1 MAKFELAQR
10 IKELPPYLFAEID
23 RMRREA
29 AARGMDLI
37 DLGVGDPDLPT
48 PQEIVQR
55 AMAAVADP
63 GNHRYP
69 SYEGMLSFREAAASY
84 MKKRFGVEVN
94 AETEVVSLIGSKEGI
109 AHLPLAFINPGDLA
123 LVPSPG
129 YPVYGTATLFAGGES
144 YFMPLLKQNGFL
156 PDLEAVPQEVRNKA
170 KLMFLNYPNNPTAA
184 VADEAFFSEA
194 VKFAQRHGIILCHDA
209 AYAEVYYNEAKPASL
224 LQIPG
229 SKEVAVEFH
238 SLSKTYN
245 MTGWRLGFV
254 CGNRQVV
261 AALGKIK
268 TNIDSGVFQ
277 AIQVAGAYALSADQ
291 SSAARMRQVYQE
303 RRDLLV
309 DGLRKAGLK
318 VDPPAATF
326 YLWVPVPEG
335 YTSSSFTAHLLNA
348 SGIVST
354 PGVGFGQAGEGY
366 VRMSLTVATDRI
378 KEAAERIQT
387 CSFRMPFGPEAL
399 RVEGNPSG

>member
-1 MAKFELAQR
+1 MAKFELAKR
-10 IKELPPYLFAEID
+10 IKELPPYLFAGID
-23 RMRREA
+23 RLRRGG

-55 AMAAVADP
+55 AIAAVTDP
-63 GNHRYP
+63 SNHGYP

-144 YFMPLLKQNGFL
+144 YFMPLLKQNGFV
-156 PDLEAVPQEVRNKA
+156 PDLEAVPQEVRSKA
-170 KLMFLNYPNNPTAA
+170 KLMFLNYPNNPTAG

-229 SKEVAVEFH
+229 AKE
-238 SLSKTYN
+238 
-245 MTGWRLGFV
+245 G
-254 CGNRQVV
+254 
-261 AALGKIK
+261 
-268 TNIDSGVFQ
+268 
-277 AIQVAGAYALSADQ
+277 AG
-291 SSAARMRQVYQE
+291 
-303 RRDLLV
+303 
-309 DGLRKAGLK
+309 
-318 VDPPAATF
+318 
-326 YLWVPVPEG
+326 
-335 YTSSSFTAHLLNA
+335 
-348 SGIVST
+348 
-354 PGVGFGQAGEGY
+354 
-366 VRMSLTVATDRI
+366 
-378 KEAAERIQT
+378 
-387 CSFRMPFGPEAL
+387 
-399 RVEGNPSG
+399 